1 MLDISFL
8 NLDQQ
13 LLLDDLSWTDLSWNG
28 GEGVVQPCVYLIT
41 TFFRNFADRGES
53 KTAALNVIVPGD
65 LLTTVEITSNL
76 LGNFRFEGDV

>member
-1 MLDISFL
+1 MER
-8 NLDQQ
+8 
-13 LLLDDLSWTDLSWNG
+13 

-41 TFFRNFADRGES
+41 TFFRDFADRGES
-53 KTAALNVIVPGD
+53 QAGTLNVTLPGD